1 MEDKIVTTLRRDKW
15 REKNYIKG
23 LTLTRKSC
31 EGLSPRFSVFL
42 QLGPDITF
50 GSGI

>member
-1 MEDKIVTTLRRDKW
+1 MEEKLSTTIKRDKW

-31 EGLSPRFSVFL
+31 EGLSRFSRFFQRSPV
-42 QLGPDITF
+42 
-50 GSGI
+50 